1 MSRDGRNYETFSNS
15 VTRVKIMITYQR
27 QKEILTHLKK
37 CGFSTVKELAAVV
50 FSSESSV
57 RRDLK
62 KLEQR
67 GLIKQTYGGVALW
80 EKDSGVVPFDIRNNI
95 HSIEK
100 ENLAKRAAK
109 YIFDGATVILDGS
122 STVRRILKYVGKDKK
137 ITVITNNPEI
147 FREYSSSSFE
157 MYCTG
162 GLFSHRGNVFVGSQ
176 AEDFI
181 RSINADLCFFSSQA
195 LSDDGII
202 SDSSREETS
211 LRRVM
216 LSRSAKKIFLCD
228 SSKTGLT
235 RTFVLCSSDEV
246 DVVLCEGENKKND

>member
-1 MSRDGRNYETFSNS
+1 M
-15 VTRVKIMITYQR
+15 
-27 QKEILTHLKK
+27 
-37 CGFSTVKELAAVV
+37 V

-62 KLEQR
+62 KLEQK

-80 EKDSGVVPFDIRNNI
+80 EKDTGVVPFDIRNNI
-95 HSIEK
+95 HSMEK
-100 ENLAKRAAK
+100 EKLAKKAAE

-122 STVRRILKYVGKDKK
+122 STVRRILKYVDKNLK

-147 FREYSSSSFE
+147 FREYASSCFE

-162 GLFSHRGNVFVGSQ
+162 GLFSHRGNVFVGSV

-181 RSINADLCFFSSQA
+181 RGINAELCFFSSQA

-202 SDSSREETS
+202 SDSSREETA
-211 LRRVM
+211 LRKVM

-228 SSKTGLT
+228 SSKAGLT
-235 RTFVLCSSDEV
+235 RAFVLCSTDEV
-246 DVVLCEGENKKND
+246 DVVLCEGKQ